1 MPGASYTTAQGIN
14 ASAQVVGYYNDASGE
29 HGFLATDPPGHPTN
43 VNAGATVELGSA
55 ATDAVVFAGAT
66 GTLQLDQSTSFT
78 GTVAGFAG
86 QDQIDLADIAFSP
99 GTTLGYAGNADNSA
113 GTLSVSDG
121 SNMANIALLGSYMA
135 STFAIASD
143 GHGGTLV
150 SDVAPSQAATFT
162 APPLPT
168 ALPHA

>member
-1 MPGASYTTAQGIN
+1 
-14 ASAQVVGYYNDASGE
+14 
-29 HGFLATDPPGHPTN
+29 
-43 VNAGATVELGSA
+43 
-55 ATDAVVFAGAT
+55 VVFAGAT

-99 GTTLGYAGNADNSA
+99 GTSLGYAGNADNSA

-121 SNMANIALLGSYMA
+121 GNMANIALLGSYMA

-150 SDVAPSQAATFT
+150 SDVASSQAPTVT